1 VLLAVVPFLLP
12 AEPIRSVD
20 DYVGFGGGQGLARA
34 RELGPEQTIQEISLS
49 GLRGRGGAG
58 FPTGRKWQTVR
69 RARGTTK
76 YVVVNAAEGEPGT
89 FKDRTLMRRNP
100 YQIVEGA
107 AIAAL
112 TLGAARA
119 YICLKASFEPEIT
132 RMTEAVEEMQVAGLA
147 GNTTIAI
154 VTGPE
159 EYLFGEEK
167 AMLEVIEGNAPLP
180 RLLPPFEHGL
190 FAVAPQLG
198 WQAAGADPDAPRG
211 EPAARGQSNPTLVN
225 NAETLATV
233 PPVLARGAE
242 WHRAMGTAHS
252 AGHVICTVVGDVTRA
267 GAAEIEMGTSLG
279 DVIDEIGGGL
289 PAGRRV
295 KAVFSGVA
303 NAAVTGTQLDTPI
316 SYEGMQAAG
325 SGLGSAGF
333 IVYDES
339 ACMVDVADTFSRFL
353 WVESC
358 GQCEACKLGCEDI
371 TAALERIETGAGA
384 DIDVQEIGAR
394 LLKVTDGNRC
404 ALPVEEQ
411 IVIASIL
418 RTYPEEFADHLE
430 GRLCTRRHDLTLPKI
445 VDLVDGVAHF
455 DEHQRFKQADWTYAG
470 IPGGRSPQR

>member
-1 VLLAVVPFLLP
+1 VVSFLLP
-12 AEPIRSVD
+12 DEPLRSVD
-20 DYVGFGGGQGLARA
+20 EYVAFGGAQGLARA

-49 GLRGRGGAG
+49 GLRGRGGGG

-89 FKDRTLMRRNP
+89 FKDRALMRRNP

-112 TLGAARA
+112 TMGAVRV
-119 YICLKASFEPEIT
+119 YICLKATFEQEIA

-147 GNTTIAI
+147 GNTTMAI

-190 FAVAPQLG
+190 FAVAPQMG

-211 EPAARGQSNPTLVN
+211 RFQAQPQSNPTLVN

-233 PPVLARGAE
+233 PPVLAHGAE

-252 AGHVICTVVGDVTRA
+252 AGHVICTVVGDVSHA
-267 GAAEIEMGTSLG
+267 GVAEIELGMSLG
-279 DVIDEIGGGL
+279 EAIAQIGGGM
-289 PAGRRV
+289 PPGREV
-295 KAVFSGVA
+295 KAVCSGVA
-303 NAAVTGTQLDTPI
+303 NAVVTGAHLDAEV
-316 SYEGMQAAG
+316 SHEGMQAAG

-333 IVYDES
+333 IVYDDT
-339 ACMVDVADTFSRFL
+339 ACMVDVAHAFSRFL

-358 GQCEACKLGCEDI
+358 GQCEACKLGSEDI
-371 TAALERIETGAGA
+371 TAALERIEFGGGA

-394 LLKVTDGNRC
+394 LLTVTDGTRC

-430 GRLCTRRHDLTLPKI
+430 GRLCERRHDLDLPKI
-445 VDLVDGVAHF
+445 VDIADGVARY
-455 DEHQRFKQADWTYAG
+455 DEHQRFKQADWTYAAAPSG
-470 IPGGRSPQR
+470 Y